1 LCDAAADV
9 QSVRVAD
16 VILTA
21 DLMKLQLRNSTK
33 EQAAVMDQLSSVDRV
48 AGEMRLLML

>member
-1 LCDAAADV
+1 MK

-21 DLMKLQLRNSTK
+21 DLMKLLLRNST
-33 EQAAVMDQLSSVDRV
+33 EVSWCDAATDVKQSVRV
-48 AGEMRLLML
+48 ADVIRLLI